1 LEEFKLK
8 DSLIEKV
15 DRVDLQII
23 NLLQEDSRLSFNKI
37 ASKLGISVGTAYNR
51 IKSLEDR
58 GILKG
63 YTVVVDPVKVGYGL
77 TAVILIQAEGK
88 HLIDLE
94 NEVAKMSNVISVYD
108 ITGDFDITVIAR
120 FRDRTSLNAFIK
132 SLLTIP
138 YVKRTVTNVV
148 LNVVKEDFRVNVMQS
163 DISVDTTEIY
173 SGY

>member
-1 LEEFKLK
+1 
-8 DSLIEKV
+8 
-15 DRVDLQII
+15 
-23 NLLQEDSRLSFNKI
+23 
-37 ASKLGISVGTAYNR
+37 
-51 IKSLEDR
+51 
-58 GILKG
+58 
-63 YTVVVDPVKVGYGL
+63 
-77 TAVILIQAEGK
+77 
-88 HLIDLE
+88 
-94 NEVAKMSNVISVYD
+94 
-108 ITGDFDITVIAR
+108 VIAR